1 MKRTT
6 LYSVERLVFSAKC
19 LLACLFALP
28 MMTVDAQTV
37 GDAFYIYRNDGQ
49 FNAFFRDEVDSIAYS
64 YYDADSVYY
73 NDIVTQVIYTP
84 DSIYRIPLAAIDSVG
99 FVQPETILKPNVVL
113 MEKAGLSDYLKSV
126 DGMTLFFY
134 PSIPNSLRPKIGD
147 VLFSTDFNNPL
158 FEEGFVGKVLSTKMT
173 ADDFQVVCDS
183 VYDIMDIFE
192 QLISIEKVRDESAAN
207 SKARKV
213 NGEWI
218 SSRNTV
224 NFNLG
229 YTHPLSDGEVS
240 VSGSVDGT
248 YIATVAYNITL
259 KEQFINLKIHHDW
272 QYGAHLNFKSSKGFG
287 TLKGNVNSLP
297 AFRFPAVAPVFK
309 FQIGGCPFVKG
320 EGNIELDFSL
330 NSPVHSYLAEVTYRN
345 GHFSGSNKKQPVQG
359 NNYPSFDTAFS
370 LNGSVQT
377 GYMVDFWL
385 GTINA
390 IGSYLRTG
398 LDFYL
403 GPKMTGDFTMKA
415 GTTTP
420 VNYYSMFK
428 DSKFGLSLLTVD
440 YEFFGEA
447 AFAGHQFPKAMF
459 CNGSFQSPLYHEWYI
474 LPEFSDLTVKQDVK
488 NLSATIST
496 TPTRDILI
504 PLSVGLGLYNKSGN
518 LLDKK
523 YQGSNYK
530 RENEGYTIQQTF
542 SSLERNTEYT
552 ARPMIKILGGEVPA
566 LPTKDFKLADTSC
579 PDSNHPHMIDLG
591 IGTKWACCN
600 VGAHSPEEYGGYYA
614 WGEVSEK
621 SVYNEVTYKYATGV
635 DTDGDGWYDC
645 DWSYQSLGSD
655 ISGTGY
661 DVAHVQWGGS
671 WCMPTVDEI
680 KALVNNCSSVWT
692 TENGVYGR
700 RFTGPNGGSIFL
712 PAAGYRWYGGLY
724 GAGENGDYWSST
736 QFPDSSYNAYV
747 LRFSS
752 GGAYWYDY
760 SYRVRGHS
768 VRPVV
773 RN

>member
-1 MKRTT
+1 MKKNALFR
-6 LYSVERLVFSAKC
+6 VERLGFSAKC

-28 MMTVDAQTV
+28 PMMPADAQTV

-173 ADDFQVVCDS
+173 ADEFQVVCDS

-213 NGEWI
+213 SGEWI

-415 GTTTP
+415 GTATP

-488 NLSATIST
+488 NLSATVST
-496 TPTRDILI
+496 TPTRDILF

-542 SSLERNTEYT
+542 SSLEKNTEYT

-579 PDSNHPHMIDLG
+579 PDANHPHWIDLG
-591 IGTKWACCN
+591 LPSGTQWRCCN
-600 VGAHSPEEYGGYYA
+600 EGASTPEAYGGYYTFGQVA
-614 WGEVSEK
+614 SAPTFDQIKELVN
-621 SVYNEVTYKYATGV
+621 Y
-635 DTDGDGWYDC
+635 C
-645 DWSYQSLGSD
+645 SYQ
-655 ISGTGY
+655 
-661 DVAHVQWGGS
+661 
-671 WCMPTVDEI
+671 
-680 KALVNNCSSVWT
+680 WT
-692 TENGVYGR
+692 TQNGVKGGK
-700 RFTGPNGGSIFL
+700 FTGPNGGSVFL
-712 PAAGYRWYGGLY
+712 PAAGCRWLGGLY
-724 GAGENGDYWSST
+724 GVGKYGYYWSSSPGDEDDAYGLS
-736 QFPDSSYNAYV
+736 FVPDY
-747 LRFSS
+747 
-752 GGAYWYDY
+752 AYWYY
-760 SYRVRGHS
+760 WNYYRYFELS
-768 VRPVV
+768 VRPV
-773 RN
+773 R

>member
-1 MKRTT
+1 MKKNA
-6 LYSVERLVFSAKC
+6 LFSVERLGFSAKC

-28 MMTVDAQTV
+28 PMMPADAQTV

-99 FVQPETILKPNVVL
+99 FVQPETILKPNVIL

-229 YTHPLSDGEVS
+229 YKHPLSDGEVS

-390 IGSYLRTG
+390 IGSYLRMG

-530 RENEGYTIQQTF
+530 RENEGYTIQQAF
-542 SSLERNTEYT
+542 SSLEKNTEYT

-579 PDSNHPHMIDLG
+579 PDANHPHWIDLG
-591 IGTKWACCN
+591 MPSGTQWRCCN
-600 VGAHSPEEYGGYYA
+600 EGASTPEAYGGYYTF
-614 WGEVSEK
+614 G
-621 SVYNEVTYKYATGV
+621 
-635 DTDGDGWYDC
+635 
-645 DWSYQSLGSD
+645 Q
-655 ISGTGY
+655 
-661 DVAHVQWGGS
+661 VAS
-671 WCMPTVDEI
+671 APTLDQI
-680 KALVNNCSSVWT
+680 KEFINNTTSVWT
-692 TENGVYGR
+692 TQNGVNGR
-700 RFTGPNGGSIFL
+700 KFSSKINGGSVFL
-712 PAAGYRWYGGLY
+712 PAAGYRWYGFLRYVGSGGL
-724 GAGENGDYWSST
+724 YWSST
-736 QFPDSSYNAYV
+736 PLDEYDVYGLYFYSNYAEWYNI
-747 LRFSS
+747 
-752 GGAYWYDY
+752 YD
-760 SYRVRGHS
+760 RDDERS
-768 VRPVV
+768 VRPV
-773 RN
+773 R